1 MTEKELLQQLNKLK
15 TVQLG
20 AEVKAQSRSV
30 LLAQISQGEPMES
43 LGFFAKVNILFSRTL
58 QPYTI
63 ASLVA
68 VVLVVGAGFGW
79 QNTTQA
85 KPGEAFYSA
94 KRLSER
100 AKMFMAFTEKA
111 QTNLN
116 LEFASNRAME
126 ISELSQADNGTK
138 ENLKNEFRKEI
149 GAIKA
154 RLAGKFKPTVKEDNN
169 LAKKDDNFKTAGTDK
184 NAPKVDISVPKK
196 NNNTSTSTVDNNSL
210 TEVLEEVKKSVDKND
225 YNKASDKLDEA
236 SVLIDKVK

>member
-15 TVQLG
+15 SVQLG
-20 AEVKAQSRSV
+20 VDVKAQSRSV

-68 VVLVVGAGFGW
+68 VVLIVGAGFGW

-126 ISELSQADNGTK
+126 ISELSQTDDGTK
-138 ENLKNEFRKEI
+138 ENLKNEFKKEI
-149 GAIKA
+149 GAIRA
-154 RLAGKFKPTVKEDNN
+154 RLAGKFKAKEADNKDIAKNEDN
-169 LAKKDDNFKTAGTDK
+169 FVSAGVDK
-184 NAPKVDISVPKK
+184 NDSKLDIAVPKK
-196 NNNTSTSTVDNNSL
+196 NNSAPTSTVDSNSL
-210 TEVLEEVKKSVDKND
+210 NEVLEEVKQSVDKND

-236 SVLIDKVK
+236 SALIEKVK